1 MDYLLD
7 SNTFIEAKNKY
18 YRPTIFCEYW
28 RWLSDSYKEFAVA
41 SIESVKD
48 ELKEGNDYLSEW
60 AATNNFFF
68 LPVSDIETQSNYIQ
82 IIDSIYKSGYK
93 RAACDDFIEGADP
106 WLIAKAMTLKATVV
120 THERLNLNSKRKV
133 LIPNMCREF
142 QVSYIDTYDLLET
155 LEVKFSVVKRD
166 E

>member
-28 RWLSDSYKEFAVA
+28 RWLSDSYKEFKVA

-48 ELKEGNDYLSEW
+48 ELKEGNDYLSQW
-60 AATNNFFF
+60 VATNNFFF
-68 LPVSDIETQSNYIQ
+68 LPVSDSETQHNFTQ
-82 IIDSIYKSGYK
+82 IINSIMSESGYK
-93 RAACDDFIEGADP
+93 QAACDDFIRRADP

-120 THERLNLNSKRKV
+120 TH
-133 LIPNMCREF
+133 
-142 QVSYIDTYDLLET
+142 
-155 LEVKFSVVKRD
+155 
-166 E
+166 